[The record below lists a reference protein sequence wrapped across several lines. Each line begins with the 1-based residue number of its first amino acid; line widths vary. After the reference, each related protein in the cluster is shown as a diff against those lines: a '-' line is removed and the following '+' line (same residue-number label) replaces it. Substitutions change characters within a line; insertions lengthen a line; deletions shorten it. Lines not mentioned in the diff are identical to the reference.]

1 MLRGIIR
8 SSLQFRYLVLVIA
21 AALVAFGVGQFRKM
35 PVDVLPEFSPP
46 FVEIQT
52 EALGLSAE
60 EVEQMITVPM
70 EQDLLAGVA
79 WLDVIRSRS
88 VPGLSSVV
96 VYFEPGTDL
105 FKARQMVS
113 ERLAQAAI
121 GIPHVSKPPTM
132 IQPMSSASRFMIVG
146 LSSQDLSLTEMSV
159 LAKWVVGPRLLGVP
173 GVSNVAI
180 WGNRD
185 RQLQVLVDPKH
196 LQDQGVSLAQVIE
209 TTGNALWVSP
219 LTYLESSTPGT
230 GGFIDT
236 PNQRLEVWHVLPISS
251 PADLAQVALEEGG
264 GLSLGDVA
272 TVVEDHQP
280 LIGDSVINDKPG
292 LMMVVE
298 KLPGTNTVDVT
309 RGVEEALGA
318 LAPGM
323 KGIEFDTSLYRP
335 ANYIDMALGNLS
347 QSLLFSVILVIVAL
361 FALLRNWRVML
372 ISAVVIP
379 LSLITALLV
388 LYQTGSTLNAM
399 VLAGLAVAL
408 GVVVDDAVVDAD
420 YIARRLRRHRE
431 EGSDKP
437 PAEVV
442 LEGSTRVRS
451 TMLIATLIALLAA
464 LPVFFLEGV
473 TGAMFKPLV
482 TSYVLAVLASMLVA
496 LLVTPAL
503 SRLLMA
509 KAPVEP
515 DRSPIV
521 RWLQRGYERI
531 PARVAQFARVP
542 YSAIAIVAVAGVATG
557 PLLWQPQTLP
567 GFKEPYLTIQWEAP
581 PGTSR
586 PEMGRI
592 LGRASQELRAVPGVS
607 NVGGHVGRAVFGDQV
622 TGINSAELWVSI
634 DPAANHD
641 ATVAAI
647 EETVSGYV
655 GFNHDVQTYVQQ
667 TLNEPLFGPA
677 EVSGDALA
685 VRVFGEDLDVLRGE
699 AEKVREA
706 ISGVGG
712 VVNPRVVLP
721 VEEPTFEIQ
730 VDLGAAQTHGIKP
743 GDVRRAAA
751 TLLSGLQVGSL
762 FEEQK
767 VFDVVVWGVPEIR
780 RSLTNV
786 RELLIETP
794 AGDHIRLG
802 DVADVRVT
810 SAPTVIYR
818 EAASPYLDVAF
829 SVDGRAVDAVVSDVT
844 SAVRT
849 VPFELE
855 YHGQVLS
862 GYAEQQAI
870 EQRLWVAALVAL
882 LGILLLLQ
890 AAYRS
895 WRLATVSL
903 LTLPLALVG
912 GIAAALLA
920 GGGVVTLAS
929 LFGLLTVLGIAT
941 RNQIMLVNHFQHL
954 EEKEGMPFGL
964 ELILRGVRERIG
976 PITVTALVTALAF
989 LPFALFGSVP
999 GQEMLQPLAV
1009 VVLGGLVTST
1019 VLNLFVLPILY
1030 LRFGTNPEPAME
1042 FVPEPAMVS

>member
-1 MLRGIIR
+1 
-8 SSLQFRYLVLVIA
+8 
-21 AALVAFGVGQFRKM
+21 
-35 PVDVLPEFSPP
+35 
-46 FVEIQT
+46 
-52 EALGLSAE
+52 
-60 EVEQMITVPM
+60 
-70 EQDLLAGVA
+70 
-79 WLDVIRSRS
+79 
-88 VPGLSSVV
+88 
-96 VYFEPGTDL
+96 
-105 FKARQMVS
+105 
-113 ERLAQAAI
+113 
-121 GIPHVSKPPTM
+121 
-132 IQPMSSASRFMIVG
+132 
-146 LSSQDLSLTEMSV
+146 
-159 LAKWVVGPRLLGVP
+159 
-173 GVSNVAI
+173 
-180 WGNRD
+180 
-185 RQLQVLVDPKH
+185 
-196 LQDQGVSLAQVIE
+196 
-209 TTGNALWVSP
+209 
-219 LTYLESSTPGT
+219 
-230 GGFIDT
+230 
-236 PNQRLEVWHVLPISS
+236 
-251 PADLAQVALEEGG
+251 
-264 GLSLGDVA
+264 
-272 TVVEDHQP
+272 
-280 LIGDSVINDKPG
+280 
-292 LMMVVE
+292 
-298 KLPGTNTVDVT
+298 
-309 RGVEEALGA
+309 
-318 LAPGM
+318 
-323 KGIEFDTSLYRP
+323 
-335 ANYIDMALGNLS
+335 
-347 QSLLFSVILVIVAL
+347 
-361 FALLRNWRVML
+361 
-372 ISAVVIP
+372 
-379 LSLITALLV
+379 
-388 LYQTGSTLNAM
+388 
-399 VLAGLAVAL
+399 
-408 GVVVDDAVVDAD
+408 
-420 YIARRLRRHRE
+420 
-431 EGSDKP
+431 
-437 PAEVV
+437 
-442 LEGSTRVRS
+442 
-451 TMLIATLIALLAA
+451 
-464 LPVFFLEGV
+464 
-473 TGAMFKPLV
+473 
-482 TSYVLAVLASMLVA
+482 
-496 LLVTPAL
+496 
-503 SRLLMA
+503 
-509 KAPVEP
+509 
-515 DRSPIV
+515 
-521 RWLQRGYERI
+521 
-531 PARVAQFARVP
+531 
-542 YSAIAIVAVAGVATG
+542 
-557 PLLWQPQTLP
+557 
-567 GFKEPYLTIQWEAP
+567 
-581 PGTSR
+581 
-586 PEMGRI
+586 MGRI

-667 TLNEPLFGPA
+667 TLNEPLLGPA

-699 AEKVREA
+699 ADKVREA

-810 SAPTVIYR
+810 SAPTVIHR

-829 SVDGRAVDAVVSDVT
+829 SVDGRSVDAVISDVT
-844 SAVRT
+844 SAVRAI
-849 VPFELE
+849 PFELE

-870 EQRLWVAALVAL
+870 EQRIWVAALVAL
-882 LGILLLLQ
+882 LGIFLLLQ

-895 WRLATVSL
+895 WQLATVSL

-912 GIAAALLA
+912 GVAAALLA

-976 PITVTALVTALAF
+976 PIAVTALVTALAF
-989 LPFALFGSVP
+989 LPFALFGSIP

-1042 FVPEPAMVS
+1042 FMPEPAMVS